1 MFIQQVV
8 PADAAILED
17 LVPGWLDPATDVDAN
32 GPTLQPL
39 SVEVTTVTDNPD
51 PTTLP
56 DGTAGTPIRWFGQD
70 FYFRIWPIPRVIDV
84 QNPLFN
90 VDIPFKLWSAFL
102 TPNTLQDLIATGA
115 EGLTIDI
122 ADGAVLDTLEMRT
135 INVQITPLAPS
146 SIGALFTFDFEYGE
160 AAVSFIAVL
169 ADILPIHPEA
179 LIQEKL
185 EWKTDI
191 LTNTDGT
198 ERRIALR
205 QRPRRSLGISLL
217 LLDDEDRKKLYDK
230 LYQVASKELIVPT
243 VQYQSRLK
251 VPTVIGDNKLY
262 TNPRRADLRVGEK
275 VVVQP
280 KTGGVYIFQV
290 ETVEAD
296 HVTINSTFSRA
307 LPKGSLVTNAF
318 GTRLPNKSALQMS
331 AIAGSANLNVDITE
345 PRPQVGFPDSGVP
358 VPTFEGKPLLLRR
371 PISDGMDGEAF
382 DVGLDVI
389 DNETGKPSYHTDWLQ
404 PFVEGPRKYLIQTLF
419 EPDDLEHW
427 RQFFDLIRGKQKAFY
442 TSTYRRDQ
450 VKYEDGAFVAGA
462 IDVAGT
468 SYASLYYESDT
479 YRQLEIETDRGT
491 FQLKVS
497 AAENYGSFTTI
508 RFTQPI
514 EVDLV
519 GVEIIRISYLLKV
532 RLMEDTVTLTHSNT
546 YSTVEL
552 SLRTVVR

>member
-1 MFIQQVV
+1 MIPQHVV
-8 PADAAILED
+8 PGDNPILE
-17 LVPGWLDPATDVDAN
+17 
-32 GPTLQPL
+32 PL
-39 SVEVTTVTDNPD
+39 SPGFLEGTPISALEFGIEPVSVTAEPVVNPAYSG
-51 PTTLP
+51 LP
-56 DGTAGTPIRWFGQD
+56 DGLVGAPNRHFGRD
-70 FYFRIWPIPRVIDV
+70 FYFRVWPIPRVIDV

-90 VDIPFKLWSAFL
+90 VDIPFQLWSAFL
-102 TPNTLQDLIATGA
+102 TPNDLQALIATGA
-115 EGLTIDI
+115 DGLTIDI
-122 ADGAVLDTLEMRT
+122 DDTAVLDTLELRT

-146 SIGALFTFDFEYGE
+146 SIGALFTFDFEYGS

-169 ADILPIHPEA
+169 ADILPIHPETG
-179 LIQEKL
+179 IQEKL

-205 QRPRRSLGISLL
+205 QRPRRSLGVSLVL
-217 LLDDEDRKKLYDK
+217 LSDEDRKKLYDK

-251 VPTVIGDNKLY
+251 QNTVIGDNKLY

-280 KTGGVYIFQV
+280 KAGGVYIFQV
-290 ETVEAD
+290 DTVEAD
-296 HVTINSTFSRA
+296 HVTINSTFSRE

-318 GTRLPNKSALQMS
+318 GTRLPNKSGLQMAALS
-331 AIAGSANLNVDITE
+331 GTANLNVDVVE
-345 PRPQVGFPDSGVP
+345 PRDQMAWPDSGVP

-371 PISDGMDGEAF
+371 PISDGQDGEAF

-389 DNETGKPSYHTDWLQ
+389 DNDTGKPFYYTTWLQ

-419 EPDDLEHW
+419 NPDDLEHW
-427 RQFFDLIRGKQKAFY
+427 RQFFDIVRGRQKSFY

-450 VKYEDGAFVAGA
+450 VKHEDGAFVAGA
-462 IDVAGT
+462 IDLEGT
-468 SYASLYYESDT
+468 SYASLYFESPT

-491 FQLKVS
+491 FQVKVT
-497 AAENYGSFTTI
+497 AAENYGSFTTV
-508 RFTQPI
+508 RFAQPL

-519 GVEIIRISYLLKV
+519 GIEIVRISYLLLV
-532 RLMEDTVTLTHSNT
+532 RLSSDTVTLTHENT

-552 SLRTVVR
+552 SLRTVVA